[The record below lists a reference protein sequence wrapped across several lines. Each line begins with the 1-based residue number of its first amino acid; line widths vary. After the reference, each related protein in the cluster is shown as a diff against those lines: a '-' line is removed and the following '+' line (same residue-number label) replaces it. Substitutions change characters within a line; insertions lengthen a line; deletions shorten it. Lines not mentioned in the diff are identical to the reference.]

1 MPCLLVVLALAVPRV
16 LIAGLWL
23 FTHWF
28 NGLFDTLLWPVLGF
42 IFLPT
47 TLFWYTAVQHWY
59 GGEWSVVPV
68 IGLVLALMI
77 DVSPAGGAKE
87 AD

>member
-1 MPCLLVVLALAVPRV
+1 MPCLLVAIALFIPRL

-23 FTHWF
+23 FTNWF
-28 NGLFDTLLWPVLGF
+28 GGLFDTLLWPVLGF

-68 IGLVLALMI
+68 IGIVLALMI
-77 DVSPAGGAKE
+77 DLSPAKGAKD
-87 AD
+87 AN

>member
-1 MPCLLVVLALAVPRV
+1 MPCLLVAIALLIPRG

-23 FTHWF
+23 FTNWF
-28 NGLFDTLLWPVLGF
+28 GGLFDTLLWPVLGF

-59 GGEWSVVPV
+59 GGEWSVIPV
-68 IGLVLALMI
+68 IGIVLALMI
-77 DVSPAGGAKE
+77 DLSPAKGAKD
-87 AD
+87 AR

>member
-1 MPCLLVVLALAVPRV
+1 
-16 LIAGLWL
+16 
-23 FTHWF
+23 
-28 NGLFDTLLWPVLGF
+28 
-42 IFLPT
+42 
-47 TLFWYTAVQHWY
+47 VQHWY

-87 AD
+87 AN